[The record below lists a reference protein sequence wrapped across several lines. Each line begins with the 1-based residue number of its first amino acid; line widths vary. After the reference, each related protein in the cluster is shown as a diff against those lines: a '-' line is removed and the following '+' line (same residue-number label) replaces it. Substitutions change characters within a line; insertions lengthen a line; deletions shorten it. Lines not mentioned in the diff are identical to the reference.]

1 MAAQAAALSA
11 YAQLLK
17 ERAGAPKAVECPED
31 HPNPLGEEPETVK
44 PATEGE
50 PKVGGKD
57 DAVKEEKVKKERS
70 RSRGRKRRRSRSR
83 SRRRRRR
90 RRRSP
95 SNSGS
100 GDDDGVDYGPG
111 LRKRRRGEKRHR
123 NMWDVQPDE
132 AEKLGLLKGLPINIG
147 SSGDFM
153 HADRAGRRVY
163 VGNLPLN
170 VKEAELRDFFN
181 AVMVAAQGPSRKP
194 GNSVLGVF
202 LNLPK
207 RFAFVEFRNAIDAT
221 QAMDLDGIMFRGLA
235 LKLGRPAN
243 YNASASCIA
252 ARQAPKLNLSK
263 LGIFSS
269 HVPNGPN
276 KLYIGGLPY
285 NLKQNQVRELLEA
298 YGPLRGLFLSY
309 DPATNL
315 SKGYAFAYYEDES
328 VTDAAIE
335 GLGGLQ
341 IGDRTLAIRRHE
353 SCANFM
359 NTNQMMDDIVKKDV
373 RKVATMTNTLCLMQ
387 MVTLDDLK
395 DPEELSDIKNDIA
408 TECSNYGT
416 VLDIEIPGLSP
427 TGKPLPVAKKVFVQF
442 QSEEEATKCK
452 TALQGRCFADRTV
465 VVSYYEPE
473 RFIKRDFL

>member
-1 MAAQAAALSA
+1 MS
-11 YAQLLK
+11 
-17 ERAGAPKAVECPED
+17 EGGAPPGLV
-31 HPNPLGEEPETVK
+31 V
-44 PATEGE
+44 
-50 PKVGGKD
+50 KVGGIIVKPMD
-57 DAVKEEKVKKERS
+57 KEAVAALVAKMTPAHDAAEENAVKEESVKKES
-70 RSRGRKRRRSRSR
+70 RDRGRKRRRTSRSGSR

-95 SNSGS
+95 SRSRSNSV
-100 GDDDGVDYGPG
+100 DDGVDYGPG

-123 NMWDVQPDE
+123 NMWDVGPQDAE
-132 AEKLGLLKGLPINIG
+132 ALGLLKGLPINIA

-170 VKEAELRDFFN
+170 VKEAEMRDFFN
-181 AVMVAAQGPSRKP
+181 AVMVAGQGPGRKA

-207 RFAFVEFRNAIDAT
+207 RFAFVEFRNAVEAT

-252 ARQAPKLNLSK
+252 ARQAKKLNLTPI
-263 LGIFSS
+263 GIFSS

-298 YGPLRGLFLSY
+298 YGPLRGLFLSF

-315 SKGYAFAYYEDES
+315 SKGYAFAYYEDEQ

-335 GLGGLQ
+335 GLNGLQ
-341 IGDRTLAIRRHE
+341 IGDRTLAVRRHE
-353 SCANFM
+353 SCANFSS
-359 NTNQMMDDIVKKDV
+359 NTTLDNVVKGNEA
-373 RKVATMTNTLCLMQ
+373 RKSAEITNTLCLMQ
-387 MVTLDDLK
+387 MIANEDLE
-395 DPEELSDIKNDIA
+395 DPEELEDIKNDIA
-408 TECSNYGT
+408 TECSNYGR
-416 VLDIEIPGLSP
+416 LIDIWIPPLVK
-427 TGKPLPVAKKVFVQF
+427 GKPGPGTGKVFVQF
-442 QSEEEATKCK
+442 QEAAEATACK
-452 TALQGRCFADRTV
+452 NALQGRCFAERTV
-465 VVSYYEPE
+465 VVTYYDPE
-473 RFIKRDFL
+473 KFRNREFI